1 MNVTCARVN
10 FPRLNGGVP
19 FYFPRPQVSLNMES
33 EQSQNFNERLSQW
46 VANQGF
52 WFQIRYSMTGSGTK
66 GTAMFHLLRLS
77 FRLLIFLLLV
87 AAGSWLYLVK
97 LAETKTF
104 SDKLE
109 EKLRIGL
116 SASEAELR
124 GFSRTQG
131 KLEINRLASQG
142 GSETFFT
149 SLEAR
154 NIRCKMGLLDGTA
167 GPWKTGTVSITTL
180 DLELRAGAD
189 DEESARKLASALF
202 DRSNTVLT
210 DSLEITDASLRWGYS
225 DRTRGAINHSMLK
238 IQRLEDGLILNFKNG
253 TFSQNW
259 LRELEIV
266 NLVIVCNREGLTFE
280 KAEFRHGK
288 GTVDLS
294 GLKVSGGMS
303 PTVTGIARIRTL
315 ALENMTPPALR
326 SFVEGTISGDFTIS
340 GSTNSTT
347 GIGFAGQIVLDGQD
361 MISLRDR
368 IHLLKALSTVDYV
381 RNYHRVDFREG
392 SFQIKTTG
400 GGMELTNLKLKADDQ
415 FTLEGNMR
423 VRLPTPEEI
432 NAAMEKGDVA
442 GGSPLF
448 NGDSGDT
455 VPEVKES
462 EFTLRRAAQEAK
474 RAKEGVRTDGNTSLS
489 DRLAA
494 NVEERHLA
502 AQASERSS
510 RMLRY
515 EGLFRITLP
524 ADAFERAPRLTQEFP
539 VDGNLGRI
547 PIMVP
552 IEGNL
557 YELTLKQAEDIYQ
570 QGRR

>member
-1 MNVTCARVN
+1 
-10 FPRLNGGVP
+10 
-19 FYFPRPQVSLNMES
+19 MES

-87 AAGSWLYLVK
+87 AAGSWLYLIK

-104 SDKLE
+104 SDKME
-109 EKLRIGL
+109 EKLRVGL
-116 SASEAELR
+116 SASEAEFM

-131 KLEINRLASQG
+131 KLEINRLACQG
-142 GSETFFT
+142 GGETFFT

-154 NIRCKMGLLDGTA
+154 NIRCKMGLLDGIT
-167 GPWKTGTVSITTL
+167 GPWKTGTVSISTL
-180 DLELRAGAD
+180 DMELRAGAD
-189 DEESARKLASALF
+189 DVESARMLGNALF
-202 DRSNTVLT
+202 DRSNKVLT
-210 DSLEITDASLRWGYS
+210 DSLEVTDASLRWGYS
-225 DRTRGAINHSMLK
+225 DRTRGAINHSTLK
-238 IQRLEDGLILNFKNG
+238 IQRLEDGLILSFKNG

-259 LRELEIV
+259 LSELEIV
-266 NLVIVCNREGLTFE
+266 NLVVACNREGLTFE
-280 KAEFRHGK
+280 KAEFRRGQ

-294 GLKVSGGMS
+294 GLKLSGGMS
-303 PTVTGIARIRTL
+303 PTITGIAKIRTL
-315 ALENMTPPALR
+315 ALENLVPPALR
-326 SFVEGTISGDFTIS
+326 SFVEGSISGDFTIS
-340 GSTNSTT
+340 GSTNSTA
-347 GIGFAGQIVLDGQD
+347 GIGFAGQVALDGQD
-361 MISLRDR
+361 VISLRDR
-368 IHLLKALSTVDYV
+368 VHLLKALSTVDYV

-400 GGMELTNLKLKADDQ
+400 GGMELTNLKLKADDL

-423 VRLPTPEEI
+423 VRLPTPEET
-432 NAAMEKGDVA
+432 NAAMEKGAVA

-448 NGDSGDT
+448 SGDSGDT
-455 VPEVKES
+455 VPEMKDS
-462 EFTLRRAAQEAK
+462 EFSLRRAAQEAK
-474 RAKEGVRTDGNTSLS
+474 RVKEGGRTDGSISLS

-515 EGLFRITLP
+515 EGLLRITLP
-524 ADAFERAPRLTQEFP
+524 ADAFERAPRLIQEYP

-547 PIMVP
+547 PLMVP

-570 QGRR
+570 HGRR